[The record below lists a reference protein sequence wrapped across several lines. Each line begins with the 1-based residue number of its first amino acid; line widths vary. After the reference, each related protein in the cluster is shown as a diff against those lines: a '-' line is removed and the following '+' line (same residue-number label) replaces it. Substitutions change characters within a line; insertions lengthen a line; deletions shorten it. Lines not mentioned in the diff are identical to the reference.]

1 MTRYNLSVLWEIPL
15 AVLSFL
21 FYKLMKFV
29 IGNLSIIYLYFNQG
43 KAHQWHVLSA
53 ETLKIPLFLPLS
65 MTKGPRWN
73 THAII
78 GTLGPFSVKS
88 SMGLDIESADMSAKS
103 WIAVV
108 YSFPYFQ
115 TIGSIRSDS
124 SKSEAQWSL
133 LSLKPG
139 KYWIG
144 LRYYNWSE
152 EVRLPAVIVDGVEI
166 VSSQECPTDVNS
178 FYDSLINRENWFYRF
193 LHYYIFTLLQW
204 QKFLPQ
210 SLVRREYLPVGAPDT
225 EFFYGALPRKEIL
238 QVEVS
243 SAVLSCYDVFLTI
256 YNRSSFPV
264 SWWQQQTETYQTAP
278 MTSNGF
284 YLIRVRPKSFSP
296 AYLRSDF
303 SHQWQTNRK
312 DKITVASIGIEQS
325 QDLRRKKIAET
336 SE

>member
-1 MTRYNLSVLWEIPL
+1 MTQYQLSVLWEIPL

-29 IGNLSIIYLYFNQG
+29 IGNLNTIYLYFNQG
-43 KAHQWHVLSA
+43 KASQWRVLSA
-53 ETLKIPLFLPLS
+53 ETLKTPLFLPVL
-65 MTKGPRWN
+65 MTKKGPRWN

-78 GTLGPFSVKS
+78 GTVGPFSVNS
-88 SMGLDIESADMSAKS
+88 SIGLDRESADMSAKS

-108 YSFPYFQ
+108 YSFPYYQ
-115 TIGSIRSDS
+115 TIGNISSDS
-124 SKSEAQWSL
+124 SKPEAQWSS

-166 VSSQECPTDVNS
+166 VSSQECPADVNS
-178 FYDSLINRENWFYRF
+178 FYDSLINRENWFYRS

-210 SLVRREYLPVGAPDT
+210 SFVRREYLPVGAPDT
-225 EFFYGALPRKEIL
+225 EFFYGYLSRGEIL

-243 SAVLSCYDVFLTI
+243 SGVLNSYDVYLTL
-256 YNRSSFPV
+256 YHRSSFPV
-264 SWWQQQTETYQTAP
+264 SWWQQQTETYKTAP
-278 MTSNGF
+278 MASNGF
-284 YLIRVRPKSFSP
+284 YLIRVRQKSSSP
-296 AYLRSDF
+296 AYSYSDSSF
-303 SHQWQTNRK
+303 KWQTNRT
-312 DKITVASIGIEQS
+312 DKITIASIEK
-325 QDLRRKKIAET
+325 D
-336 SE
+336 